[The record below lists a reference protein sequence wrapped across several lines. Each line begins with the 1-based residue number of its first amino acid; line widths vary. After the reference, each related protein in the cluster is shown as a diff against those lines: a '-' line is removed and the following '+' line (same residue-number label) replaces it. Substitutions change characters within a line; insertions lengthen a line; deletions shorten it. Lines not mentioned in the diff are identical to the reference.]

1 MPEPKPQPEYPNP
14 MKRYILVAAT
24 LCLQTDA
31 FAQAQHQH
39 HGGHMHQQPPA
50 AAEPAHA
57 GSHSPYAGMQQRA
70 IKALSEQQVADL
82 KAGRG
87 MALALPA
94 ELNGYPG
101 PSHTLELADALQLTP
116 QQKSQTQKLFDEMKQ
131 QSVAAGAELLSAEE
145 SLDSLFKNKTVTVTN
160 MGPAIKRAADAQAK
174 LRETHLEYHLSML
187 EVLSAE
193 QVARY
198 NTLRGY

>member
-1 MPEPKPQPEYPNP
+1 
-14 MKRYILVAAT
+14 
-24 LCLQTDA
+24 
-31 FAQAQHQH
+31 
-39 HGGHMHQQPPA
+39 
-50 AAEPAHA
+50 
-57 GSHSPYAGMQQRA
+57 MQQRA

-101 PSHTLELADALQLTP
+101 PAHTLELADGLQLTP

-145 SLDSLFKNKTVTVTN
+145 SLDALFKNKTVTSVNLTQ
-160 MGPAIKRAADAQAK
+160 AIKRASDAQAK
-174 LRETHLEYHLSML
+174 LRETHLRYHLSML
-187 EVLSAE
+187 DVLTPA
-193 QVARY
+193 QVAAY
-198 NTLRGY
+198 NKLRGY

>member
-1 MPEPKPQPEYPNP
+1 
-14 MKRYILVAAT
+14 
-24 LCLQTDA
+24 
-31 FAQAQHQH
+31 
-39 HGGHMHQQPPA
+39 
-50 AAEPAHA
+50 
-57 GSHSPYAGMQQRA
+57 MQQRA

-101 PSHTLELADALQLTP
+101 PLHTLELADALRLTP

-131 QSVAAGAELLSAEE
+131 QSVAAGAELISAEE
-145 SLDSLFKNKTVTVTN
+145 SLDLLLKKKTATLAN
-160 MGPAIKRAADAQAK
+160 MGAAIKRAAEAQAK
-174 LRETHLEYHLSML
+174 LRETHLKYHLSML

-193 QVARY
+193 QVAIY
-198 NTLRGY
+198 NKVRGY

>member
-1 MPEPKPQPEYPNP
+1 
-14 MKRYILVAAT
+14 
-24 LCLQTDA
+24 
-31 FAQAQHQH
+31 
-39 HGGHMHQQPPA
+39 MHQQPPA
-50 AAEPAHA
+50 AATPAHA

-101 PSHTLELADALQLTP
+101 PLHTLELADALKLTP
-116 QQKSQTQKLFDEMKQ
+116 QQKSQTQKLFEDMKQ

-145 SLDSLFKNKTVTVTN
+145 SLDSLFKNKTVTVAN
-160 MGPAIKRAADAQAK
+160 MGPAIKRAAEAQAK
-174 LRETHLEYHLSML
+174 LRETHLKYHLSML
-187 EVLSAE
+187 DVLSAE
-193 QVARY
+193 QVAVY
-198 NTLRGY
+198 NKVRGY